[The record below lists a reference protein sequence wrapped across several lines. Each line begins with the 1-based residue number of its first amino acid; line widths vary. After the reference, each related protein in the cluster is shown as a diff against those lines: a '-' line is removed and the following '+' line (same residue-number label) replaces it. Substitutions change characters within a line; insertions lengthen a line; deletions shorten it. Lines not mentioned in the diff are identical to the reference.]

1 MSSWSSAFD
10 PLPPPPETPESTRK
24 KRKKV
29 KKKKKAKKEPKVKS
43 RKRRRRRRR
52 SSSDEEPVSTRDE
65 QVPRETAREQQVP
78 ETTAAFPSSTR
89 PEDQGRWVFQ
99 AFWEP
104 AHLGAARRPPRRRRP
119 SFRAL
124 FSSLGTKK
132 GIERPAGSLSLGR
145 RSHGISI
152 TAKMPGGRVRR
163 TVMMLKRPPPLRSQ
177 LPTSGSPK
185 GSRTCKELKR
195 RIRRRIRTMKSTFGL
210 YGPPPRRQPMA
221 TRAALNQLLNS

>member
-1 MSSWSSAFD
+1 MFPGPWGFPFHMGGSQG
-10 PLPPPPETPESTRK
+10 EG
-24 KRKKV
+24 
-29 KKKKKAKKEPKVKS
+29 
-43 RKRRRRRRR
+43 RRRRRR
-52 SSSDEEPVSTRDE
+52 SSDSSRSRD
-65 QVPRETAREQQVP
+65 
-78 ETTAAFPSSTR
+78 
-89 PEDQGRWVFQ
+89 
-99 AFWEP
+99 
-104 AHLGAARRPPRRRRP
+104 RRRRSARGRSRRSRSP
-119 SFRAL
+119 ARVGKVSTADGASSAAPECDQLAAARGGLRMAAGPGGAADDDGRPGAEGHRSRAL

-185 GSRTCKELKR
+185 GSRTCKEPKR